1 MCFFT
6 HAVVLG
12 VGYWIGK
19 QYSEGFTV
27 RQLPI
32 DPANPNSQEFVIH
45 VEKKDAGNCGFWQ
58 KSRCCQEHPTVSAAV
73 DQRFEKKDN

>member
-19 QYSEGFTV
+19 QYSEGVTV

-32 DPANPNSQEFVIH
+32 DPSNPNSQEFVIH
-45 VEKKDAGNCGFWQ
+45 VEKKDPVGFWQ
-58 KSRCCQEHPTVSAAV
+58 RSRCCQEHPRVEREEIK
-73 DQRFEKKDN
+73 DQ

>member
-19 QYSEGFTV
+19 QYSDGFTV

-32 DPANPNSQEFVIH
+32 DPSNPNVQEYVLH
-45 VEKKDAGNCGFWQ
+45 VEKKPQCGGFWY
-58 KSRCCQEHPTVSAAV
+58 KSRCCQENPEFQKVTEGM
-73 DQRFEKKDN
+73 EKKDN